1 MKTYKEFL
9 LEASKSKVDEDM
21 SAVRAVKKGKD
32 TWETNALKIV
42 RKGKDKWDVFRKFG
56 SAGTKSGTYR
66 EYTRSMPV
74 KIGITYEELLA
85 YVKKVTTKPLVGVTE
100 NKMLEARKSKY
111 DYQIHHSGPAGYSSA
126 VNTAKE
132 VARKRGYEVDE
143 DDWFNKV
150 STGPRKPSE
159 GKTNSFKV
167 LLTKNGKPVRNMLVF
182 QVYGM
187 KNSYELTA
195 YIS

>member
-9 LEASKSKVDEDM
+9 LEA
-21 SAVRAVKKGKD
+21 
-32 TWETNALKIV
+32 
-42 RKGKDKWDVFRKFG
+42 RKRVQNYQVFH
-56 SAGTKSGTYR
+56 A
-66 EYTRSMPV
+66 
-74 KIGITYEELLA
+74 
-85 YVKKVTTKPLVGVTE
+85 
-100 NKMLEARKSKY
+100 
-111 DYQIHHSGPAGYSSA
+111 GPAGYSSA

-167 LLTKNGKPVRNMLVF
+167 LLTKNGKSVRNMLVF

-195 YIS
+195 YVS

>member
-1 MKTYKEFL
+1 MKTYKEYL
-9 LEASKSKVDEDM
+9 
-21 SAVRAVKKGKD
+21 
-32 TWETNALKIV
+32 
-42 RKGKDKWDVFRKFG
+42 
-56 SAGTKSGTYR
+56 
-66 EYTRSMPV
+66 
-74 KIGITYEELLA
+74 
-85 YVKKVTTKPLVGVTE
+85 
-100 NKMLEARKSKY
+100 LEARKSKY
-111 DYQIHHSGPAGYSSA
+111 DYQIHNSGPAGYSSA